1 MAKSKKLT
9 EQELKQIQSMLNAF
23 NQLKMQLGD
32 AVLQQSS
39 LVSKIDTLKKEYGE
53 VELKLSE
60 KYGSDSQI
68 DVQTGEIKKI
78 EQLSQV
84 IMLTG
89 HATVKTAIEGMKNG
103 AFDYLMK
110 PTDTDELIEMINNAY
125 QLVAEQRD
133 KIRQA
138 EINNILKK
146 RGW

>member
-1 MAKSKKLT
+1 MKISVLLVDDEKDFVESLAERLQIRDFKVTTAFSGDEAIKLV
-9 EQELKQIQSMLNAF
+9 EENDFDVIVLDV
-23 NQLKMQLGD
+23 KMPGKD
-32 AVLQQSS
+32 GVE
-39 LVSKIDTLKKEYGE
+39 TLK
-53 VELKLSE
+53 
-60 KYGSDSQI
+60 
-68 DVQTGEIKKI
+68 EIKNI

-133 KIRQA
+133 RIRQA

>member
-1 MAKSKKLT
+1 MKINVLLVDDEKDFVEFLAERL
-9 EQELKQIQSMLNAF
+9 QLKDFNVTIAF
-23 NQLKMQLGD
+23 NGD
-32 AVLQQSS
+32 EAIKLVEENEFDVIVLDVQMPGKNG
-39 LVSKIDTLKKEYGE
+39 VETLK
-53 VELKLSE
+53 
-60 KYGSDSQI
+60 
-68 DVQTGEIKKI
+68 EIKKI

-89 HATVKTAIEGMKNG
+89 HATVKTAIQGMKNG
-103 AFDYLMK
+103 AYDYLMK

-138 EINNILKK
+138 EINNIVNK

>member
-1 MAKSKKLT
+1 MKINVLLVDDEKNFVEFLAERLQLRDFNVLT
-9 EQELKQIQSMLNAF
+9 ALN
-23 NQLKMQLGD
+23 GD
-32 AVLQQSS
+32 EAINLVKENDFDVIVLDVQMPGKNG
-39 LVSKIDTLKKEYGE
+39 VETLK
-53 VELKLSE
+53 
-60 KYGSDSQI
+60 
-68 DVQTGEIKKI
+68 EIKKI

-89 HATVKTAIEGMKNG
+89 HATVKTAIQGMKSG

-110 PTDTDELIEMINNAY
+110 PTDTDELIEMMNKAY

-138 EINNILKK
+138 EINNILNK

>member
-1 MAKSKKLT
+1 EKDFIETLAERLQLRDFNVATALSGDEAIKLV
-9 EQELKQIQSMLNAF
+9 EENEFDVI
-23 NQLKMQLGD
+23 
-32 AVLQQSS
+32 VLDVQMPGKDG
-39 LVSKIDTLKKEYGE
+39 VETLK
-53 VELKLSE
+53 
-60 KYGSDSQI
+60 
-68 DVQTGEIKKI
+68 EIKNI

-125 QLVAEQRD
+125 KLVAEQRD
-133 KIRQA
+133 RIRQA

>member
-1 MAKSKKLT
+1 MKINILLVDDEKDFVEFLAERL
-9 EQELKQIQSMLNAF
+9 QLKDFNVTIAF
-23 NQLKMQLGD
+23 NGD
-32 AVLQQSS
+32 EAIKLVEENEFDVIVLDVQMPGKNG
-39 LVSKIDTLKKEYGE
+39 VETLK
-53 VELKLSE
+53 
-60 KYGSDSQI
+60 
-68 DVQTGEIKKI
+68 EIKKI

-89 HATVKTAIEGMKNG
+89 HATVKTAIQGMKNG
-103 AFDYLMK
+103 AYDYLMK

-138 EINNILKK
+138 EINNIVNK

>member
-1 MAKSKKLT
+1 MKISVLLVDDEKDFVESLAERLQLRDFNVATALSGDEAIKLV
-9 EQELKQIQSMLNAF
+9 EENDFDVI
-23 NQLKMQLGD
+23 
-32 AVLQQSS
+32 VLD
-39 LVSKIDTLKKEYGE
+39 VRMPGKDGVETLK
-53 VELKLSE
+53 
-60 KYGSDSQI
+60 
-68 DVQTGEIKKI
+68 EIKNI

>member
-1 MAKSKKLT
+1 MKISVLLVDDEKDFVESLAERLQLRDFNVATALNGDEAIKLV
-9 EQELKQIQSMLNAF
+9 EENDFDVIVLDV
-23 NQLKMQLGD
+23 KMPGKD
-32 AVLQQSS
+32 GVE
-39 LVSKIDTLKKEYGE
+39 TLK
-53 VELKLSE
+53 
-60 KYGSDSQI
+60 
-68 DVQTGEIKKI
+68 EIKNK

-89 HATVKTAIEGMKNG
+89 HATVKTAIEGMKSG

-110 PTDTDELIEMINNAY
+110 PTDTDELIEMINDAY

>member
-1 MAKSKKLT
+1 MNINVLLVDDEKDFVESLSERLQIRDYKVTTAFSGDEAIKLVENNDFDVIILDVQMPGKSGV
-9 EQELKQIQSMLNAF
+9 E
-23 NQLKMQLGD
+23 
-32 AVLQQSS
+32 
-39 LVSKIDTLKKEYGE
+39 TLK
-53 VELKLSE
+53 
-60 KYGSDSQI
+60 
-68 DVQTGEIKKI
+68 EIKNI
-78 EQLSQV
+78 EQLAQV

-110 PTDTDELIEMINNAY
+110 PTDTDDLIEMINKAY
-125 QLVAEQRD
+125 KIVAEQRD

>member
-1 MAKSKKLT
+1 MKISVLLVDDEKDFVETLAERLQLRDFNVATALSGDEAIKLV
-9 EQELKQIQSMLNAF
+9 EENEFDVI
-23 NQLKMQLGD
+23 
-32 AVLQQSS
+32 VLDVQMPGKDG
-39 LVSKIDTLKKEYGE
+39 VETLK
-53 VELKLSE
+53 
-60 KYGSDSQI
+60 
-68 DVQTGEIKKI
+68 EIKNI

>member
-1 MAKSKKLT
+1 GDEAIKLV
-9 EQELKQIQSMLNAF
+9 EENGFDVI
-23 NQLKMQLGD
+23 
-32 AVLQQSS
+32 VLDVQMPGKNG
-39 LVSKIDTLKKEYGE
+39 VETLK
-53 VELKLSE
+53 
-60 KYGSDSQI
+60 
-68 DVQTGEIKKI
+68 EIKNI

-89 HATVKTAIEGMKNG
+89 HATVKTAIQGMKNG

-110 PTDTDELIEMINNAY
+110 PTDTDELIEMINKAN

-138 EINNILKK
+138 EINNILNK

>member
-1 MAKSKKLT
+1 MKINVLLVDDEKDFVESLAERLQLRDFNVKT
-9 EQELKQIQSMLNAF
+9 AF
-23 NQLKMQLGD
+23 NGD
-32 AVLQQSS
+32 EAINLVKENDFDVIVLDVQMPGKNG
-39 LVSKIDTLKKEYGE
+39 VETLK
-53 VELKLSE
+53 
-60 KYGSDSQI
+60 
-68 DVQTGEIKKI
+68 EIKKI

-89 HATVKTAIEGMKNG
+89 HATVKTAIQGMKNG

-125 QLVAEQRD
+125 HLVAEQRD

-138 EINNILKK
+138 EINNILNK

>member
-1 MAKSKKLT
+1 MKISVLLVDDEKDFVETLAERLQLRDFNVAAALSGDEAIKLV
-9 EQELKQIQSMLNAF
+9 EENDFDVI
-23 NQLKMQLGD
+23 
-32 AVLQQSS
+32 VLDVQMPGKDG
-39 LVSKIDTLKKEYGE
+39 VETLK
-53 VELKLSE
+53 
-60 KYGSDSQI
+60 
-68 DVQTGEIKKI
+68 EIKNI